1 MRDRDG
7 ISILIASIGAALI
20 VRYVIQFV
28 YGSDRRGVTAAIDA
42 SNLAFD
48 PLGLSVNA
56 HELTIVVA
64 AIGLM
69 LAMHFM
75 LQRTKLGTA
84 MRAMADNKDL
94 ALVTGIPAE
103 RRHCHVDHRRR
114 AGGRLGYLYVLL
126 RGTIQFDFGWLLL
139 LLIFAA
145 VILGGI
151 GSVYGAIAGGLVIG
165 IVFTTSTVWIPSDF
179 NQAAAFAVMITM
191 LLLRPEGLFGGVF
204 DRMSDA
210 SSPSTDEPPESA
222 TAALIDAARQSD
234 LGLVIGTLLLV
245 YLAATLLTFTDGLN
259 SVVGLMRTLTFLG
272 LVYALAALA
281 LNLQWGYAGL
291 FNIGVAGFMALG
303 VYTMGIV
310 VRSPT
315 RRSVRPASGSR
326 SPVGIVAGMLVAAV
340 VGLLAALPALRLK
353 ADYLAIVTLGMS
365 EIIRLFLQSSTF
377 DTFLRDTLGVGT
389 GGGRGMGLPQNP
401 IRELFLVDGQAGTPT
416 ALGDLAFGTFGE
428 DGLGIAN
435 TIIIDWA
442 YIAVL
447 AAFVIAFYVLLERL
461 GRSPFG
467 RMLKAIREDD
477 ERRRLAREERG
488 PDQDQGVRY
497 RLRAD
502 GARRDPLVRQSG

>member
-1 MRDRDG
+1 
-7 ISILIASIGAALI
+7 
-20 VRYVIQFV
+20 
-28 YGSDRRGVTAAIDA
+28 
-42 SNLAFD
+42 
-48 PLGLSVNA
+48 
-56 HELTIVVA
+56 
-64 AIGLM
+64 
-69 LAMHFM
+69 
-75 LQRTKLGTA
+75 
-84 MRAMADNKDL
+84 
-94 ALVTGIPAE
+94 
-103 RRHCHVDHRRR
+103 
-114 AGGRLGYLYVLL
+114 
-126 RGTIQFDFGWLLL
+126 
-139 LLIFAA
+139 
-145 VILGGI
+145 
-151 GSVYGAIAGGLVIG
+151 
-165 IVFTTSTVWIPSDF
+165 
-179 NQAAAFAVMITM
+179 
-191 LLLRPEGLFGGVF
+191 
-204 DRMSDA
+204 MSDA

-310 VRSPT
+310 VRSPD
-315 RRSVRPASGSR
+315 PAFGPPGFGLPL
-326 SPVGIVAGMLVAAV
+326 PVGIVAGMLVAAV

-353 ADYLAIVTLGMS
+353 ADYLAIVTLGIS

-467 RMLKAIREDD
+467 RMLKAIREDELVADSLGKNVDLIKIKVFVIGCALMGLAGILWFGSQGNVSPTPQFMPVLTFYVFIAVIIGGSGSNAGAVLGGIVFATVLFEGPRRVGSSLRDVIDAETPSSFADAIVTLDPTAFLAYATDNIAPLQFVFLGLILVFIMHRRPDGILGDRIETAAAVDLSERPSGGETD
-477 ERRRLAREERG
+477 E
-488 PDQDQGVRY
+488 
-497 RLRAD
+497 
-502 GARRDPLVRQSG
+502 

>member
-1 MRDRDG
+1 MGTTESSIVDSARARPGLLLVVLLGGLLLVDLAAKLAGFSILPIGEAISIDRLGSNLWNGVVIGLVIGLAGIGLSMTYSILSFANFSHGDLLSTGAFTGWGVAFLIAGFGDIPVRALLTVGDAGSATPGDIGAHILSTPVAILVGLLVAFAATAAVALALDRAFYKPMRDRDG

-103 RRHCHVDHRRR
+103 RVVTATWIIGGGL
-114 AGGRLGYLYVLL
+114 AGASGYLYVLL

-191 LLLRPEGLFGGVF
+191 LLLRPEGLFGGV
-204 DRMSDA
+204 
-210 SSPSTDEPPESA
+210 STA
-222 TAALIDAARQSD
+222 
-234 LGLVIGTLLLV
+234 
-245 YLAATLLTFTDGLN
+245 
-259 SVVGLMRTLTFLG
+259 
-272 LVYALAALA
+272 
-281 LNLQWGYAGL
+281 
-291 FNIGVAGFMALG
+291 
-303 VYTMGIV
+303 
-310 VRSPT
+310 
-315 RRSVRPASGSR
+315 
-326 SPVGIVAGMLVAAV
+326 
-340 VGLLAALPALRLK
+340 
-353 ADYLAIVTLGMS
+353 
-365 EIIRLFLQSSTF
+365 
-377 DTFLRDTLGVGT
+377 
-389 GGGRGMGLPQNP
+389 
-401 IRELFLVDGQAGTPT
+401 
-416 ALGDLAFGTFGE
+416 
-428 DGLGIAN
+428 
-435 TIIIDWA
+435 
-442 YIAVL
+442 
-447 AAFVIAFYVLLERL
+447 
-461 GRSPFG
+461 
-467 RMLKAIREDD
+467 
-477 ERRRLAREERG
+477 
-488 PDQDQGVRY
+488 
-497 RLRAD
+497 
-502 GARRDPLVRQSG
+502 